1 MFYLFSFF
9 LATSAYAGP
18 KEAVAVHHEDNSITY
33 LYAWFQGYSNKGYK
47 YQIYEEYNLK
57 QTILCKDA
65 LCVLRKPS
73 IENNVKVVSLTLE
86 ELEAIKNEWSRAN
99 LGNNSACRK

>member
-1 MFYLFSFF
+1 MLYLFSLF
-9 LATSAYAGP
+9 LASSAYAGP
-18 KEAVAVHHEDNSITY
+18 KEAVAVQHEDNSITF

-47 YQIYEEYNLK
+47 YQIYEEFKLK

-65 LCVLRKPS
+65 LCVRRKPL
-73 IENNVKVVSLTLE
+73 IENETKVLSLTLE
-86 ELEAIKNEWSRAN
+86 ELEAIKNEWFRAN